1 MGWSDESFFGEGLA
15 VGGDGNPGIFGGA
28 DSEHQRTGGLVSG
41 CGRRFR
47 ERLAE
52 VANGDVALLVI
63 RVRSR
68 TGGGTGLCR
77 GGIRSGRA
85 RGAGGWRGSGRGW
98 GGGLRGRVGMRGGG
112 NFRFPTPTGRGAGP
126 EKERRKK

>member
-85 RGAGGWRGSGRGW
+85 RGAGGWRGSGRG
-98 GGGLRGRVGMRGGG
+98 GGGGVGGGGGRRGGG
-112 NFRFPTPTGRGAGP
+112 AFRFLKGPGGGGGAQKEGR
-126 EKERRKK
+126 